1 MALPLLAL
9 AGMVMPPD
17 VPLDV
22 QVIQEEG
29 RYVLR
34 TFDLAKPLYTHDG
47 DRAGAPACLGRCA
60 VAWPPLRVSA
70 RARARAVGR
79 WTVVTRPDNGPSTAS
94 RSTPSRATLTR
105 GPQAM
110 AAAASGTCCRPFR
123 LVSAS

>member
-34 TFDLAKPLYTHDG
+34 TFDLAKPLYTRDG
-47 DRAGAPACLGRCA
+47 DKAGAPACLGRCA

-70 RARARAVGR
+70 RARPVGR
-79 WTVVTRPDNGPSTAS
+79 WTVVTRPDKVRQWAFDGKPVYTFA
-94 RSTPSRATLTR
+94 RDTDSRAT
-105 GPQAM
+105 GDG
-110 AAAASGTCCRPFR
+110 SGGVWHLLPTFP
-123 LVSAS
+123 AG

>member
-34 TFDLAKPLYTHDG
+34 TFDQAKPLYTHDG
-47 DRAGAPACLGRCA
+47 DKAGAPACLGSCA

-70 RARARAVGR
+70 RARPVGR
-79 WTVVTRPDNGPSTAS
+79 WTVVTRPDKVRQWAFDGKPVYTFA
-94 RSTPSRATLTR
+94 RDTDSRAT
-105 GPQAM
+105 GDG
-110 AAAASGTCCRPFR
+110 SGGVWHLLPTFP
-123 LVSAS
+123 AG